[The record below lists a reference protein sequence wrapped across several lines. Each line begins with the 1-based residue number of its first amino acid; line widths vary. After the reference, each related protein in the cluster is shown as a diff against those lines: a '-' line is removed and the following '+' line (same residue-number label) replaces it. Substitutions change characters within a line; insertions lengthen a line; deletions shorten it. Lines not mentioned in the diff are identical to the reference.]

1 MEIYLVRHGETIENS
16 RKTYYGSLDCDLN
29 ENGINQGLIL
39 KEKLSNINFD
49 AMYSSEKLRARKT
62 LELIGYKDD
71 IKLDSRLNERD
82 FGCFEGKTF
91 KEINEEFKEEYNEW
105 NNNWKGFIPPSGEN
119 FYDFYTRVKS
129 FMEELKE
136 KKHEKVIIATHGGV
150 VRAIYCYILDNNLD
164 YYWKFASRNG
174 DITKIK
180 FENNYF
186 YIDSIVPIV

>member
-16 RKTYYGSLDCDLN
+16 RKTYYGSLDCILN
-29 ENGINQGLIL
+29 ENGVNQGLIL
-39 KEKLSNINFD
+39 KEKLSNIKFD

-62 LELIGYKDD
+62 LELIGYNKN
-71 IKLDSRLNERD
+71 IILDSRLNERD

-91 KEINEEFKEEYNEW
+91 KEINEEFKEEYDEW
-105 NNNWKGFIPPSGEN
+105 MSNWKGFTPPSGEN
-119 FYDFYTRVKS
+119 FYDFYVRVKN

-136 KKHEKVIIATHGGV
+136 KQYERVIITTHGGV
-150 VRAIYCYILDNNLD
+150 IRAIYCYILDGNLD
-164 YYWKFASRNG
+164 YYWKFASKNG

-186 YIDSIVPIV
+186 YIDSIVPLV